1 MKDKAASMNMTMDQV
16 ITLASMIQAEAA
28 NVDDMYMISSIFHNR
43 LRDGAEK
50 GVATLDSDP
59 TVWYHTTQEKKSCGS
74 SGQL

>member
-1 MKDKAASMNMTMDQV
+1 
-16 ITLASMIQAEAA
+16 MIQAEAA

-50 GVATLDSDP
+50 GVATLESDP
-59 TVWYHTTQEKKSCGS
+59 TVWYPYHSRRFCGS